1 MPRQEIPSRAARSWW
16 LREAL
21 AADPGEPA
29 PPLKGRLKADVMIVG
44 GGYTGMWSAYF
55 LKERDPSVDV
65 VLLEQDICGGGPSGR
80 NGGFLNGFWDELGL
94 LAEEHGADR
103 ALEICRTAIES
114 VDEIPAWAEKHDVDI
129 WYRRGGDLGVA
140 SSPAQ
145 EGRWRESVETA
156 RRLGVGQEYVE
167 LSPSEVAARCRSPLF
182 GAGVY
187 TPNTAG
193 VQPARLARGLRRAL
207 LERGVRIFEGT
218 PVQRFQAGP
227 PATAETPAGVVTA
240 ERAILGVNA
249 WAIAWKRFRRALVVR
264 GSYIVLTAP
273 APERLAEIGW
283 TGGEGVYDFRTA
295 LHYLR
300 ATPDGRIAFGGA
312 ARNPRSER
320 TIGPMFAYDPVAL
333 RQLVEDLRRMFPPFR
348 DVPIEAGWGGPIDIA
363 GAHLPF
369 FGTMRSGN
377 VHYGLGYTGNG
388 VGPCFMGGRI
398 LSGLALGVEDR
409 FTRLA
414 IVGQEPERF
423 PPQLLKAPGA
433 RVVTRATARK
443 DRREDAGKPAG
454 AVTTL
459 LAGLPRR
466 LGYNLGP

>member
-1 MPRQEIPSRAARSWW
+1 MPRPKLPPRAARSWW

-29 PPLKGRLKADVMIVG
+29 PPLKGRLNADVVIVG

-80 NGGFLNGFWDELGL
+80 NGGFLNGFWEELDL
-94 LAEEHGADR
+94 LSEMHGEAK

-114 VDEIPAWAEKHDVDI
+114 VDEIPAWGEKHDVDI

-145 EGRWRESVETA
+145 EGRWRESMETT
-156 RRLGVGQEYVE
+156 RRLGVGDEYME
-167 LSPSEVAARCRSPLF
+167 LSAPQVAERCRSPLF

-187 TPNTAG
+187 APNTAG
-193 VQPARLARGLRRAL
+193 VQPARLARGLRRVL
-207 LERGVRIFEGT
+207 LERGVRIFEQT
-218 PVQRFQAGP
+218 PVRRFQAGP
-227 PATAETPAGVVTA
+227 PATAETPAGVVSA

-273 APERLAEIGW
+273 APDRLEEIGW

-300 ATPDGRIAFGGA
+300 TTPDGRIAFGGA

-320 TIGPMFAYDPVAL
+320 TIGPMFSYDPVAL
-333 RQLVEDLRRMFPPFR
+333 RQLAEDLRRMFPPFR

-377 VHYGLGYTGNG
+377 VHYGLGFTGNG

-398 LSGLALGVEDR
+398 LSGLALGAEDR
-409 FTRLA
+409 FTNLA
-414 IVGQEPERF
+414 IVDAAPQRF
-423 PPQLLKAPGA
+423 PPQFMKAPGA

-443 DRREDAGKPAG
+443 DRGEDRGKRAGT
-454 AVTTL
+454 VTSF

>member
-1 MPRQEIPSRAARSWW
+1 MHVEVPPNAGRSWW

-29 PPLKGRLKADVMIVG
+29 PPLKGRIQADVLVVG

-55 LKERDPSVDV
+55 LKERHPSTDV
-65 VLLEQDICGGGPSGR
+65 VLVEQDICGGGPSGR

-94 LAEEHGADR
+94 LSEQHGAAA

-114 VDEIPAWAEKHDVDI
+114 VDEIPAWAEKHDVDT

-140 SSPAQ
+140 SSQAQ
-145 EGRWRESVETA
+145 EGRWRDSVETA
-156 RRLGVGQEYVE
+156 QRFGVGKEYVE
-167 LSPSEVAARCRSPLF
+167 LSASQVAERCRSPVF
-182 GAGVY
+182 GGGIY

-193 VQPARLARGLRRAL
+193 VQPARLARGLRRVL
-207 LERGVRIFEGT
+207 LERGVRIFEQT
-218 PVQRFQAGP
+218 PVRRFQAGP
-227 PATAETPAGVVTA
+227 PATAETPAGVVMA

-249 WAIAWKRFRRALVVR
+249 WGIAWKRFRRALVVR
-264 GSYIVLTAP
+264 GSSIVLTAP
-273 APERLAEIGW
+273 APERLEEIGW
-283 TGGEGVYDFRTA
+283 TGGEGIYDFRSA

-300 ATPDGRIAFGGA
+300 TTPDGRIAFGGA

-320 TIGPMFAYDPVAL
+320 SIGGLFAYDPIAL
-333 RQLVEDLRRMFPPFR
+333 RELVGDLHRMFPSFR
-348 DVPIEAGWGGPIDIA
+348 DVPIEAGWGGPIDIS

-369 FGTMRSGN
+369 FGTMPSGN

-398 LSGLALGVEDR
+398 LSGLALGMEDR
-409 FTRLA
+409 FTKLA
-414 IVGQEPERF
+414 FVNAEPERF
-423 PPQLLKAPGA
+423 PPQMLKAPGA

-443 DRREDAGKPAG
+443 DRREDAGKRAG
-454 AVTTL
+454 ATTSF
-459 LAGLPRR
+459 LAGLPRK